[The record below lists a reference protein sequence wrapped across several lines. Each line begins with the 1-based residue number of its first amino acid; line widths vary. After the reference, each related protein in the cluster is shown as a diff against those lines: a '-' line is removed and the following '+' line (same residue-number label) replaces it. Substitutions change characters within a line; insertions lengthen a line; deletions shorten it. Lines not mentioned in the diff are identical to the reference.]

1 MKILLIDDSSEILEE
16 LILVMNILKHNC
28 KSFANSHEAI
38 AAYKKED
45 FDVVITDYKMPL
57 MNGVE
62 VAKAIRRHKFVPI
75 VMMSGCDPV
84 DINDSSLKNRNYT
97 FLEKPFSLEEL
108 RKALSKIEKVLSDY

>member
-16 LILVMNILKHNC
+16 LILVMNILKHDC
-28 KSFANSHEAI
+28 KSFTNPHEAI

-57 MNGVE
+57 MTGVE
-62 VAKAIRRHKFVPI
+62 VAKVIRRHKFVPI